1 MKFTIVGFGFI
12 GEMHVQ
18 IYQSLPGL
26 KLAAVVDINWELFIA
41 ALKEIG
47 YVGWFAAEMIPS
59 VPFHKHTPEVLVDNT
74 SRAMDAI
81 FKLA

>member
-47 YVGWFAAEMIPS
+47 YVGWFAAEMIPP

-74 SRAMDAI
+74 SRAVDAI